1 MELSAIGAGLCY
13 DEVFAAYPMRSMEGV
28 IMAATVFIVPTKL
41 PPLKSAR
48 SAVLPRRLPV
58 PARHRQ
64 FDAAHEH
71 WPKDN
76 FHAQHQDRPGKE
88 HCPPEVYVG

>member
-1 MELSAIGAGLCY
+1 
-13 DEVFAAYPMRSMEGV
+13 MEGV

-41 PPLKSAR
+41 LPLKSAR
-48 SAVLPRRLPV
+48 SAVLPRYVPV

-76 FHAQHQDRPGKE
+76 FHAKHQERACNED
-88 HCPPEVYVG
+88 CPPEVYVG